1 MELAVYATKPENS
14 RGRLYPDFANT
25 NRSPF
30 QRDRDR
36 LIHSASFRRLDGKTQ
51 VFAYHEGRNYRTR
64 LTHSIEVSQI
74 TRTLCKSLGLN
85 EELGEAVALA
95 HDLGHSPFGHAGER
109 ALQNSMARF
118 GGFDHN
124 INSLKIMTKL
134 EVRYPEFPG
143 LNLTW
148 ETIEATVKHNG
159 PIKKISSAYLKDF
172 NKKFDLDLKNF
183 PSLEGQVGGIADDIA
198 YNNHDIDDGF
208 RAGFFTIK
216 QLRALSF
223 IDEIVTA
230 FLKKYP
236 NAADNDSLIIY
247 GITRSMIARMIF
259 DVMENIAANL
269 RARGI
274 DTPDAARR
282 QKSFTVDFSAQMKKE
297 LKELRT
303 FLKEYFYTATPI
315 ARMDMKSQRL
325 VEELFALFMDN
336 PKLLP
341 MEQRGLL
348 SPQSTDAETAEVV
361 CDYIANMT
369 DIMAIE
375 EHRKLFDPVTRF

>member
-143 LNLTW
+143 INLTW

-259 DVMENIAANL
+259 DVMENTAANL

>member
-159 PIKKISSAYLKDF
+159 PIKKISSAYLKGF

-216 QLRALSF
+216 QLCALPF
-223 IDEIVTA
+223 ISEIVTA

-236 NAADNDSLIIY
+236 NAADNDNLIIY

-259 DVMENIAANL
+259 DVMENTAANL
-269 RARGI
+269 RTRGI

-348 SPQSTDAETAEVV
+348 SPQSTDAETAEIV

>member
-159 PIKKISSAYLKDF
+159 PIKKISSAYLKGF

-259 DVMENIAANL
+259 DVMENTAANL
-269 RARGI
+269 RTRGI

-348 SPQSTDAETAEVV
+348 SPQSTDAETAEIV

>member
-143 LNLTW
+143 LKSHL
-148 ETIEATVKHNG
+148 G
-159 PIKKISSAYLKDF
+159 
-172 NKKFDLDLKNF
+172 
-183 PSLEGQVGGIADDIA
+183 
-198 YNNHDIDDGF
+198 NH
-208 RAGFFTIK
+208 
-216 QLRALSF
+216 
-223 IDEIVTA
+223 
-230 FLKKYP
+230 
-236 NAADNDSLIIY
+236 
-247 GITRSMIARMIF
+247 
-259 DVMENIAANL
+259 
-269 RARGI
+269 
-274 DTPDAARR
+274 
-282 QKSFTVDFSAQMKKE
+282 
-297 LKELRT
+297 
-303 FLKEYFYTATPI
+303 
-315 ARMDMKSQRL
+315 
-325 VEELFALFMDN
+325 
-336 PKLLP
+336 
-341 MEQRGLL
+341 
-348 SPQSTDAETAEVV
+348 
-361 CDYIANMT
+361 
-369 DIMAIE
+369 
-375 EHRKLFDPVTRF
+375 

>member
-259 DVMENIAANL
+259 DVMENTAANL
-269 RARGI
+269 RTRGI

>member
-172 NKKFDLDLKNF
+172 SKKFDLDLKNF

-259 DVMENIAANL
+259 DVMENTAANL

>member
-259 DVMENIAANL
+259 DVMENTAANL
-269 RARGI
+269 RTRGI

-282 QKSFTVDFSAQMKKE
+282 QKSFTVDFSKQMKKE

-348 SPQSTDAETAEVV
+348 SPQSTDAETAEIV

>member
-259 DVMENIAANL
+259 DVMENTAANL
-269 RARGI
+269 RTRGI

-341 MEQRGLL
+341 MEQRDLL
-348 SPQSTDAETAEVV
+348 SPQSTDAETAEIV

>member
-216 QLRALSF
+216 QLRTLSF

-259 DVMENIAANL
+259 DVMENTAANL
-269 RARGI
+269 RTRGI

-282 QKSFTVDFSAQMKKE
+282 QKSFTVDFSKQMKKE

-348 SPQSTDAETAEVV
+348 SPQSTDAETAEIV